1 MSNRRQS
8 LACQSGTGAFIT
20 EDASNSRC
28 ATHSGIPADTL
39 GRHSRLAIAA
49 VGNLLLAGSAR
60 AQSRSRT
67 TTVQSV
73 QQRYGIQDAYDGTM
87 LHPDGRRSTAV
98 PITMDD
104 GRTGEFVIP
113 SGKQDP
119 NAVYYRDDQT
129 GELRPVRMDGHMTRK
144 EFVQAPRAV
153 RYQPETQPHDKQ
165 SWGWAQ
171 DALVVG
177 GGAGGGALIG
187 AAAGGKKRRR
197 RWRGRGRRWRIDL

>member
-1 MSNRRQS
+1 MKKILQ
-8 LACQSGTGAFIT
+8 T
-20 EDASNSRC
+20 
-28 ATHSGIPADTL
+28 
-39 GRHSRLAIAA
+39 LAIAA

-67 TTVQSV
+67 TTTTVRSV

-98 PITMDD
+98 PVTMDD

-153 RYQPETQPHDKQ
+153 RYQPETQPRNKQ

-187 AAAGGKKRRR
+187 AVVAGKK
-197 RWRGRGRRWRIDL
+197 GAGVGTAVGGVGGLIYDLLSRNKR

>member
-1 MSNRRQS
+1 MKCNPVTV
-8 LACQSGTGAFIT
+8 LATAT
-20 EDASNSRC
+20 VASFLLVCS
-28 ATHSGIPADTL
+28 AD
-39 GRHSRLAIAA
+39 
-49 VGNLLLAGSAR
+49 

-67 TTVQSV
+67 TTTTTTTVRSV
-73 QQRYGIQDAYDGTM
+73 QQRYGIQDAYDGTT

-98 PITMDD
+98 PVTMDD

-113 SGKQDP
+113 SGTRDP

-129 GELRPVRMDGHMTRK
+129 GELQPVRMDRQASRQ

-153 RYQPETQPHDKQ
+153 RYQREPQPSYKK

-177 GGAGGGALIG
+177 GSAGGGALIG
-187 AAAGGKKRRR
+187 AAAGGKK
-197 RWRGRGRRWRIDL
+197 GAGVGAAAGGVGGLIFDLLSRNKR